1 MALKENPLGHT
12 NVPAPAAKEDI
23 STSPLAGRTLAVLRI
38 VMGLTFIW
46 PFLDKTFGWGYATPS
61 ANAWVNGGS
70 PTQGFL
76 GNLDHGPFE
85 SMFHSWAGAAWADW
99 LFMLGLAGIGLALLF
114 GVGLRIAAGAGT
126 LMLLMMW
133 AAEWPLARFTD
144 TGQPTMSTNP
154 IIDDHIVFALVLI
167 VLAMFAAG
175 NTWGLG
181 RKWAQIGIV
190 RDNHWLR

>member
-1 MALKENPLGHT
+1 MAVKENPLEHPR
-12 NVPAPAAKEDI
+12 VPAPAAKEDV
-23 STSPLAGRTLAVLRI
+23 SASPLAGRTLAVLRI

-85 SMFHSWAGAAWADW
+85 SMFHNWAGAAWADW

-144 TGQPTMSTNP
+144 AGKPTMSTNP

-167 VLAMFAAG
+167 VLAVFAAG

-181 RKWAQIGIV
+181 RRWARIGFV